1 MKNKKDIATENNR
14 TIFFK
19 PQKLFDGQNHLITSP
34 IWLQNTA
41 LACLCVYVYAWYLFN
56 DFSGIFNN
64 LLVLIGIYLYCRK
77 NHTISILRDPV
88 ILLFAGVILTQLISW
103 YLATQSHPDLA
114 SSSPK
119 VHQMGVWFKMIPIA
133 IILGG
138 RTDRVLLCWFLALAA
153 LLSAS
158 FVSGGGIS
166 EWLSG
171 LSGRRVDFGIN
182 NAQHTAMLAGVLLIS
197 LLAVFSSHINGSPLQ
212 RFWLYALLL
221 FSLCLISALVV
232 FTQTRAVWLGLLSS
246 MPLLLLSIL
255 FLKKQSLSSI
265 IRSFFIGVLLVLLLM
280 FSFQDIIQKRFTLL
294 AQIFESTPEITISER
309 LMQDRSF
316 FLRAAT
322 WKDSLKWSAE
332 RPLLGWGGNIEK
344 HIVAETSIRLEKK
357 IHFRHLHNSY
367 LETLSNYGVFGL
379 TILLLLCAYLV
390 FCAHKSW
397 RSNTMP
403 TPIYVFLIGFL
414 PFWTVINIF
423 ESYFYYSSGEYILAI
438 VGGIILTYYWKHT
451 DKKHKNI

>member
-171 LSGRRVDFGIN
+171 LSGKRIDLGIN
-182 NAQHTAMLAGVLLIS
+182 NAQHTAMLGGVLFLSI
-197 LLAVFSSHINGSPLQ
+197 
-212 RFWLYALLL
+212 
-221 FSLCLISALVV
+221 ISATATNLDLSLSKRCL
-232 FTQTRAVWLGLLSS
+232 FYIFLIILLCIAFILIIITQTRGIWFGLVVSV
-246 MPLLLLSIL
+246 P
-255 FLKKQSLSSI
+255 
-265 IRSFFIGVLLVLLLM
+265 LLVLSTLLINKKGLSIIIGGILIAAIALT
-280 FSFQDIIQKRFTLL
+280 SFQDIFKHRVGTLIPSL
-294 AQIFESTPEITISER
+294 SSVETITHTLKNDISSNLR
-309 LMQDRSF
+309 LM
-316 FLRAAT
+316 A
-322 WKDSLKWSAE
+322 WKESIKWINQK
-332 RPLLGWGGNIEK
+332 PIIGWGGHVEN
-344 HIVAETSIRLEKK
+344 HIVAATEERLGQSIP
-357 IHFRHLHNSY
+357 FGHLHNSY
-367 LETLSNYGVFGL
+367 FATLANYGAAGL
-379 TILLLLCAYLV
+379 IILIFLCSYLAY
-390 FCAHKSW
+390 CAHKSW
-397 RSNTMP
+397 RAKIMP
-403 TPIYVFLIGFL
+403 TPIYLFLLSFW
-414 PFWTVINIF
+414 PFWIIINIF
-423 ESYFYYSSGEYILAI
+423 ESFFYYSTGEYILAI
-438 VGGIILTYYWKHT
+438 VGGITLSYYWKYII
-451 DKKHKNI
+451 KKNSL